1 MADKLSRLEYDD
13 VLGAAALD
21 AAKARVKAYNQVFKE
36 LSPDAADDMTKK
48 YYKDFLAKLK
58 KAYPYENSSRD
69 DLSAIK
75 NYDAAKMSDYL
86 YQYGISNRT
95 AKSPTEHAKA
105 IKAADILPLL
115 QGVAK
120 PGADWMSIDNVTLKQ
135 FGLDHGYDVK
145 TKEGFNKL
153 LKDIG
158 EQQINH
164 DRAKIAQEAKEE
176 MGWSYW
182 PRKIIA
188 PSAMQEFENAI
199 MTGGDYDASTAAKMG
214 ALDAAT
220 NTLMWE
226 APSLF
231 IGKTAPST
239 ASILGKEFTTYGIPL
254 TDNSIVNGT
263 LGAATQ
269 AVGEA
274 ARQGGEVAL
283 TNNGQEFDVAP
294 VVFAAGAGATRPAI
308 VGTAQGAVSRVPGEA
323 AAQLSRGVGK
333 ALKTGDPASREA
345 EQLAKSVL
353 QYNQN
358 VAKHNAVI
366 NETADLLRENIKKTV
381 DARIA
386 KSGMTP
392 DPARYQQAM
401 QILDEAA
408 NQSAHTMRPIIST
421 TSVQPLAKVER
432 AITAS
437 KLPEKAKALGVAPE
451 VDGTYDAAKILAAY
465 NQPLWA
471 KMSMSNGVARF
482 GKPGPYGKTFTEP
495 TRVLD
500 SESRD
505 VFRQMFPAKYMDEA
519 EANAWTSAGLGI
531 GKLLGNVGGRVEPTF
546 KLKADKVGVEKT
558 YKDESWY
565 KNMSVR
571 SKKIIDEAFKKKEE
585 EESEEE

>member
-1 MADKLSRLEYDD
+1 MADKLSILEYDD
-13 VLGAAALD
+13 VLGEAALD

-36 LSPDAADDMTKK
+36 LSPDAAEDMTKK
-48 YYKDFLAKLK
+48 YYKDFLSKLK
-58 KAYPYENSSRD
+58 KAYPYENASRD

-86 YQYGISNRT
+86 YQYGAFNRV
-95 AKSPTEHAKA
+95 APSPTEHAKA

-120 PGADWMSIDNVTLKQ
+120 PGADWMSMDNVTLKQ

-164 DRAKIAQEAKEE
+164 DRAKIAQEAKKD

-226 APSLF
+226 APG
-231 IGKTAPST
+231 IK
-239 ASILGKEFTTYGIPL
+239 FT
-254 TDNSIVNGT
+254 NSNIANGV
-263 LGAATQ
+263 LGAMTQ
-269 AVGEA
+269 AGAEA

-294 VVFAAGAGATRPAI
+294 VLFAAGAGATRPAI
-308 VGTAQGAVSRVPGEA
+308 VGTAQGAVARVPGEA
-323 AAQLSRGVGK
+323 AAQLSRGIGK
-333 ALKTGDPASREA
+333 ALKTGDPAAREA

-366 NETADLLRENIKKTV
+366 NETADILRENIKKTV
-381 DARIA
+381 DNRIA

-408 NQSAHTMRPIIST
+408 NQSANTMRPIIST

-432 AITAS
+432 AIAAS

-451 VDGTYDAAKILAAY
+451 ADGTYDAAKILAAY

-471 KMSMSNGVARF
+471 KMSMSNGMARF
-482 GKPGPYGKTFTEP
+482 GKPGPYGKSFTEP

-519 EANAWTSAGLGI
+519 ESNAWTSAGLGI
-531 GKLLGNVGGRVEPTF
+531 GKLLGGLGSRVEPTF

-571 SKKIIDEAFKKKEE
+571 SKKIIDEAFKKKEA